1 MSNTADKM
9 EALRLLFV
17 CTGNT
22 CRSPMA
28 EAIAKRAATS
38 RGWTDVEVRSAG
50 VAAYTG
56 DIASGGAVRAAKQN
70 DLDISGHQAT
80 PLTHEV
86 AAWADLV
93 LVMSSGHLMRVAQ
106 LGAGEHASLLTAF
119 AAGADGVAGSG
130 TVPDP
135 IGGSDDEYLFTFSFL
150 EELIERV
157 FERIEPVVVE

>member
-38 RGWTDVEVRSAG
+38 RGWTDVEGRSAG

-56 DIASGGAVRAAKQN
+56 DIASGGAVRAAKKN
-70 DLDISGHQAT
+70 GVDISGHQAT